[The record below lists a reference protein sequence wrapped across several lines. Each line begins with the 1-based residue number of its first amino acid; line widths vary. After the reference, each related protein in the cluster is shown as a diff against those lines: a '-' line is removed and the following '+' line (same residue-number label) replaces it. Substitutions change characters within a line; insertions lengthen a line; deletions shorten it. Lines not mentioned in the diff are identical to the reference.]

1 MSDNRKYYY
10 LKLKENYFDDDSI
23 VLLESTQDGVLYS
36 NILLKLYL
44 KSLKHGGRL
53 QLDEDIPYTA
63 QMIATI
69 TRQQIGTVE
78 RALQI
83 FLKLGLVE
91 VLDSGTFYMS
101 NIELLIGQSSTEAER
116 KRAARLQNKALSA
129 PRTNG
134 GHLSDIRP
142 PEIEIELEK
151 EIEKEREGE
160 TGHPAPAAYGRYNNV
175 ILTDTELS
183 GLKTEL
189 PDKWE
194 YYIDRLS
201 CHIASTGKQY
211 QSHAATIYKWAQED
225 AAKGKAAPKQGIPDY
240 SCKEGESL

>member
-1 MSDNRKYYY
+1 MSDNKQYYY
-10 LKLKENYFDDDSI
+10 MRLKDNFFDTNEMK
-23 VLLESTQDGVLYS
+23 VLEAMPDGYKYS

-44 KSLKHGGRL
+44 MSLKENGKLMLNER
-53 QLDEDIPYTA
+53 ISYNP

-69 TRQQIGTVE
+69 TRHSVGDVE
-78 RALQI
+78 KALRL
-83 FLKLGLVE
+83 FRDLGLIDI
-91 VLDSGTFYMS
+91 LDSGAIYMLD
-101 NIELLIGQSSTEAER
+101 IQKYIGKSSTEADRQREYQR
-116 KRAARLQNKALSA
+116 KITCSKNACKISNKKS
-129 PRTNG
+129 T
-134 GHLSDIRP
+134 

-151 EIEKEREGE
+151 EIEIEKEREGE

-211 QSHAATIYKWAQED
+211 HSHAATIYKWAQED

>member
-10 LKLKENYFDDDSI
+10 LKLKESYFDDDSI
-23 VLLESTQDGVLYS
+23 VLLESMPDGVLYS

-53 QLDEDIPYTA
+53 QLDENIPYTA

-142 PEIEIELEK
+142 PEIELEK
-151 EIEKEREGE
+151 EIEIEKEREGE
-160 TGHPAPAAYGRYNNV
+160 TGHPASTAYGRYNNV

-189 PDKWE
+189 PGKWE

-211 QSHAATIYKWAQED
+211 HSHAATIYKWAQED
-225 AAKGKAAPKQGIPDY
+225 TAKGKAAPKQGIPDY

>member
-23 VLLESTQDGVLYS
+23 VLLESMQDGVLYS

-194 YYIDRLS
+194 YYLDRLS

-211 QSHAATIYKWAQED
+211 HSHAATIYKWAQED

>member
-23 VLLESTQDGVLYS
+23 VLLESMQDGVLYS

-91 VLDSGTFYMS
+91 VLESGTFYMS

-129 PRTNG
+129 LRTSG

-211 QSHAATIYKWAQED
+211 HSHAATIYKWAQED

>member
-23 VLLESTQDGVLYS
+23 VVLESMQDGVLYS

-53 QLDEDIPYTA
+53 Q
-63 QMIATI
+63 
-69 TRQQIGTVE
+69 
-78 RALQI
+78 
-83 FLKLGLVE
+83 
-91 VLDSGTFYMS
+91 
-101 NIELLIGQSSTEAER
+101 
-116 KRAARLQNKALSA
+116 NKALSA
-129 PRTNG
+129 LRTSG

-151 EIEKEREGE
+151 EIEIEKEREGE

-194 YYIDRLS
+194 YYLDRLS

-211 QSHAATIYKWAQED
+211 HSHAATIYKWAQED
-225 AAKGKAAPKQGIPDY
+225 AAKGKAAPKQGIPEY
-240 SCKEGESL
+240 ACKEGESL